1 MKYLSFT
8 CNPLQENTFLLWDEE
23 TREAAIVDCGAWNR
37 HEEQL
42 LEGSIAAHGLKLKYS
57 LQTHA
62 HFDHTFGLPF
72 VYRTY
77 KLKPIFHVDEAE
89 IYRQM
94 PNMAAQFGLNIG
106 GGMPPAE
113 QFLNDGSTLLLGQ
126 TVIRLI
132 HTPGHT
138 PGGVCYYSA
147 ENNLLLS
154 GDTLFAGSI
163 GRTDLNGGDYDK
175 LMASIQGKLLTLPGE
190 TDVIP
195 GHGHPTSIAQ
205 EGMHNPFLQPFNEPG
220 GDFPEEGISIEG
232 I

>member
-42 LEGSIAAHGLKLKYS
+42 LEGSIAAHGLKLKYA

-106 GGMPPAE
+106 GGMPPIE
-113 QFLNDGSTLLLGQ
+113 QLLNDGDELKLGEK
-126 TVIRLI
+126 VIRLI

-138 PGGVCYYSA
+138 PGSSSFYCPDQEFVIC
-147 ENNLLLS
+147 
-154 GDTLFAGSI
+154 GDTLFQGSI
-163 GRTDLNGGDYDK
+163 GRTDLPGGNFETELD
-175 LMASIQGKLLTLPGE
+175 SIQNKLFCLPDE
-190 TDVIP
+190 TAVLC
-195 GHGHPTSIAQ
+195 GHGPSTTIGWEKQ
-205 EGMHNPFLQPFNEPG
+205 HNYYA
-220 GDFPEEGISIEG
+220 
-232 I
+232 

>member
-42 LEGSIAAHGLKLKYS
+42 LEGSIAAHGLTLKYA

-106 GGMPPAE
+106 GGMPPIE
-113 QFLNDGSTLLLGQ
+113 RLLNDGDELKLGEK
-126 TVIRLI
+126 VIRLI

-138 PGGVCYYSA
+138 PGSSSFYCPDQEFVIC
-147 ENNLLLS
+147 
-154 GDTLFAGSI
+154 GDTLFQGSI
-163 GRTDLNGGDYDK
+163 GRTDLPGGNFETELD
-175 LMASIQGKLLTLPGE
+175 SIQNKLFCLPDE
-190 TDVIP
+190 TTVLC
-195 GHGHPTSIAQ
+195 GHGPSTTIGWEKQ
-205 EGMHNPFLQPFNEPG
+205 HNYYA
-220 GDFPEEGISIEG
+220 
-232 I
+232 